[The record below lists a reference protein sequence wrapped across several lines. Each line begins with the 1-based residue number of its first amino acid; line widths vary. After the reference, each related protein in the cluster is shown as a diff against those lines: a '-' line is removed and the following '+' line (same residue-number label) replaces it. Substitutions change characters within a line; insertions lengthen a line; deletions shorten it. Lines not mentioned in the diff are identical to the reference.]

1 MLGGCCWWWV
11 ACVCGNDV
19 RQRRA
24 ALFMPNKLL
33 KMCARKI
40 RQNAFSFALL
50 IVQNLKTE
58 GIFTKSRAYL
68 DCEPYESP
76 KQMPKCF
83 RDFVSKSAKK
93 IHFPGIF
100 IGRYDLP
107 PTMNGEIGGSA
118 IQNRSGI
125 CIDQS
130 FHSWRNIC
138 VLQESILTSF
148 VATPRHS
155 HTHTTYKMAC
165 IASSFTGS
173 VAALKASKVQVRA
186 RAHHR
191 ARRRA
196 RAAPSPAFFSRGI
209 RRHLSRSRPA
219 FPSYL
224 ERI

>member
-1 MLGGCCWWWV
+1 MQ
-11 ACVCGNDV
+11 D
-19 RQRRA
+19 
-24 ALFMPNKLL
+24 
-33 KMCARKI
+33 
-40 RQNAFSFALL
+40 
-50 IVQNLKTE
+50 LKTE
-58 GIFTKSRAYL
+58 GRFTKSRAYL
-68 DCEPYESP
+68 HWEPYEI
-76 KQMPKCF
+76 
-83 RDFVSKSAKK
+83 AKK
-93 IHFPGIF
+93 CQNVFAISFQ
-100 IGRYDLP
+100 YP
-107 PTMNGEIGGSA
+107 PKRSISRVFSLDSTISRRLSRAMNGEIGGLG

-138 VLQESILTSF
+138 LLQETTLTTF
-148 VATPRHS
+148 VAAARHS

-196 RAAPSPAFFSRGI
+196 RAAPTPAFFSRGI
-209 RRHLSRSRPA
+209 PRHLSRSRPP

>member
-1 MLGGCCWWWV
+1 MTSGTSCS
-11 ACVCGNDV
+11 AIYTK
-19 RQRRA
+19 
-24 ALFMPNKLL
+24 MKLL
-33 KMCARKI
+33 KICARKI

-50 IVQNLKTE
+50 IVQDLKTE
-58 GIFTKSRAYL
+58 GRFTKSRAYL

-107 PTMNGEIGGSA
+107 PIIARDE
-118 IQNRSGI
+118 
-125 CIDQS
+125 
-130 FHSWRNIC
+130 WRNRGFGNPKPLGNLHRP
-138 VLQESILTSF
+138 VFSQLAKYLLSQETTLTTF
-148 VATPRHS
+148 VAASRHS